1 MHRKGFS
8 TAPLWLFVSAGLV
21 LLDHLGSG
29 FEDPKELIGSWGCTH
44 RDSQGD
50 QAQDGHSSGAARLYQ
65 GSEAVGSY
73 NSPPHPPREMWRS
86 LSAYHPSPGHMGL
99 LISHDHGLLS
109 CVLCIPALPQH
120 HITSAPGPPFF
131 TTPYCSTGQK
141 CPSAIHGW
149 ELLPRELQ

>member
-8 TAPLWLFVSAGLV
+8 TAPLWLFVSAGPV

-141 CPSAIHGW
+141 CPTAIHGW
-149 ELLPRELQ
+149 ELLPR